1 MQAGVQLMT
10 LRVFDPSNEMKVAGC
25 ESAARPSSLRGKTV
39 GFISN
44 GKEGT
49 KGYFAHLDRM
59 LRQDFGVADVVW
71 RTKSN
76 YSAPA
81 DAHIVDEI
89 KKWHAVVT
97 GVGD

>member
-1 MQAGVQLMT
+1 MI
-10 LRVFDPSNEMKVAGC
+10 LRVFDPTNERKPAGGQP
-25 ESAARPSSLRGKTV
+25 APRPVSLRGKTI

-49 KGYFAHLDRM
+49 QGYFTHLDRM
-59 LRQDFGVADVVW
+59 LRQEFGVADIVF
-71 RTKSN
+71 RRKAN

-89 KKWHAVVT
+89 KNWQAVVT

>member
-1 MQAGVQLMT
+1 MI
-10 LRVFDPSNEMKVAGC
+10 LRVLDPTNELKAAGTR
-25 ESAARPSSLRGKTV
+25 SAVRTASLAGKTV

-49 KGYFAHLDRM
+49 KGYFTQLERL
-59 LRQDFGVADVVW
+59 LREDLGVSDVVW

-81 DAHIVDEI
+81 DPDIVDEI
-89 KKWHAVVT
+89 KKWQVVVT

>member
-1 MQAGVQLMT
+1 MTFRVLDPTNETREAGG
-10 LRVFDPSNEMKVAGC
+10 RP
-25 ESAARPSSLRGKTV
+25 AARPSSLQGKII

-49 KGYFAHLDRM
+49 KGYFTQLERM
-59 LRQDFGVADVVW
+59 LHEDLGVAEVVW

-81 DAHIVDEI
+81 DAHIIDEI
-89 KKWHAVVT
+89 GKWQAVVT

>member
-1 MQAGVQLMT
+1 MI
-10 LRVFDPSNEMKVAGC
+10 RVLDPTNEMMAAGM
-25 ESAARPSSLRGKTV
+25 AAAPRPVSLVGKTV

-44 GKEGT
+44 GKEGP
-49 KGYFAHLDRM
+49 KGDFAHLDRM
-59 LRQDFGVADVVW
+59 LREELGVHEVVW

-81 DAHIVDEI
+81 DRHIIDEI
-89 KKWHAVVT
+89 ARWQAVVT

>member
-1 MQAGVQLMT
+1 MAI
-10 LRVFDPSNEMKVAGC
+10 RVLDPTNEMKGDGGQQAP
-25 ESAARPSSLRGKTV
+25 RPSSLQGKTV

-49 KGYFAHLDRM
+49 KVFFTHLERL
-59 LRQDFGVADVVW
+59 LRDEIGVAHVVW

-81 DAHIVDEI
+81 DAAIVDEI
-89 KKWHAVVT
+89 KKWQAVVT

>member
-1 MQAGVQLMT
+1 MI
-10 LRVFDPSNEMKVAGC
+10 LRVFDPTNEGKAPGG
-25 ESAARPSSLRGKTV
+25 RPAERASTLQGKTV

-49 KGYFAHLDRM
+49 KGYFVQLERL
-59 LRQDFGVADVVW
+59 LREDLGVANVVW

-89 KKWHAVVT
+89 KKWQAVVT

>member
-1 MQAGVQLMT
+1 MI
-10 LRVFDPSNEMKVAGC
+10 RVLDPTNEMKAAGIP
-25 ESAARPSSLRGKTV
+25 AAPRPSSLKGKTV

-49 KGYFAHLDRM
+49 KGFFRHLERILKD
-59 LRQDFGVADVVW
+59 DYGVANVVF

-81 DAHIVDEI
+81 DKHIADEI
-89 KKWHAVVT
+89 KTWDAVVS
-97 GVGD
+97 GLGD